1 MPPFARTPLTALIAF
16 ACGLCLAGG
25 VATAASKAHGSAK
38 ACVSKKGALS
48 LLHHAKCPKG
58 SHHVTLGAKGPRG
71 LPGPR
76 GTAGAA
82 AVKYWAD
89 VSETGALLHAS
100 PGVTS
105 VELVDTTAGRHN
117 PYALVTFPA
126 DVTGCAPEATLGLN
140 SNNTLTV
147 GEITAFP
154 EHALDPT
161 NTNQELVQAHEDGT
175 PDGTTIAA
183 AFSLTVTC

>member
-1 MPPFARTPLTALIAF
+1 MPHFARTPLTALIAL
-16 ACGLCLAGG
+16 ACGLCLVGG

-58 SHHVTLGAKGPRG
+58 SHHVTLGAKGA
-71 LPGPR
+71 PGPR
-76 GTAGAA
+76 GAAGVS
-82 AVKYWAD
+82 AVKYWAV
-89 VSETGALLHAS
+89 VSETGALQHGS

-105 VELVDTTAGRHN
+105 VEMVDTTAGRNN

-147 GEITAFP
+147 GEIIAFP

-161 NTNQELVQAHEDGT
+161 NTNQVLVQAHEDGT

-183 AFSLTVTC
+183 AFSLTVSC